1 MSESAET
8 GAGAP
13 PAAPAP
19 PASTKEKENKA
30 PEFEP
35 PQACIQRIVKAVL
48 PDNIQIGKDAK
59 AAFARAA
66 GIFIMYLTAC
76 ANDFCRES
84 KRQQIS
90 GADVMMAISE
100 LEFHD
105 LVEPLKDFLEEF
117 RKEENARRQAA
128 KDKKEEEA
136 SAQAETESKK
146 EAAEADGESAPA
158 TAPAPAPVEQTAS
171 EDAPMEA
178 EEKADD
184 SKDS

>member
-1 MSESAET
+1 MSETADS
-8 GAGAP
+8 
-13 PAAPAP
+13 APAP
-19 PASTKEKENKA
+19 APAPAPAAAAAPSAPKEKENKP

-84 KRQQIS
+84 KRQTIT
-90 GADVMMAISE
+90 GPDVMMAISE

-117 RKEENARRQAA
+117 RKEQSAQKQAA
-128 KDKKEEEA
+128 KE
-136 SAQAETESKK
+136 KK
-146 EAAEADGESAPA
+146 EADAAENAKDGAGEGAEEGKESEA
-158 TAPAPAPVEQTAS
+158 TAMDT
-171 EDAPMEA
+171 DEA
-178 EEKADD
+178 AKSTD
-184 SKDS
+184 S